1 MRAILFYEERSGRG
15 RVLVREN
22 LPLERDEFA
31 LCTRIGNAQN
41 ELSCFFSESFEK
53 KEKGARSLEIS
64 ARARALSRR
73 TRRSARGKNG
83 RNLSRTFTCTR
94 SCAFYSREFF
104 FLSSCV
110 CFVCA
115 RLVLTTFFLLSRF
128 QNEDIFRFSFC
139 FLGETAQ
146 KGEMGTKKKAREV
159 MKERGCFF
167 LFFGGKDLFVF
178 CPKAHR
184 HESSRS
190 L

>member
-1 MRAILFYEERSGRG
+1 MNSLYNRRELEMRKTNS
-15 RVLVREN
+15 
-22 LPLERDEFA
+22 
-31 LCTRIGNAQN
+31 
-41 ELSCFFSESFEK
+41 LSFFFLNPSK
-53 KEKGARSLEIS
+53 KRKKVPARSKSLH
-64 ARARALSRR
+64 ARALSHGEREE
-73 TRRSARGKNG
+73 ARGGKNG

-146 KGEMGTKKKAREV
+146 KGDMPNEKEGTK
-159 MKERGCFF
+159 
-167 LFFGGKDLFVF
+167 
-178 CPKAHR
+178 
-184 HESSRS
+184 
-190 L
+190 